1 MSGRTPRAAGR
12 GTSWEATT
20 VVDGDGGNGKQ
31 AGSFSVERVVAA
43 IGSGKCQARLPMDHF
58 EKLLEETCPNHAYPM
73 KYKLKDCDM
82 MKNFMALRSLTRDL
96 EVNEVPNEGDVTPFP
111 R

>member
-1 MSGRTPRAAGR
+1 MSGRTLRAAGR

-31 AGSFSVERVVAA
+31 AGSFRVECVVAA
-43 IGSGKCQARLPMDHF
+43 IGSGKCQARPPMDHF
-58 EKLLEETCPNHAYPM
+58 KKLLEETCPNHAYPM
-73 KYKLKDCDM
+73 KYKLKDRDM
-82 MKNFMALRSLTRDL
+82 IKNFMALRSLTRGL